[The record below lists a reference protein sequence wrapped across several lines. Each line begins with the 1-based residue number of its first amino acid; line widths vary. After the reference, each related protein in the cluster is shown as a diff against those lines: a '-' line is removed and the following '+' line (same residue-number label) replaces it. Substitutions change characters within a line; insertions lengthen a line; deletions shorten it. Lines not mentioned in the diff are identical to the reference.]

1 MGLEFEA
8 GENQICNSFA
18 QIDYNENHMSWIS
31 HGPVQ
36 KERSCVTYLLSSYLE
51 HTI

>member
-8 GENQICNSFA
+8 EENQICNSFA

-31 HGPVQ
+31 HKMASVY
-36 KERSCVTYLLSSYLE
+36 VLSSILRYLK
-51 HTI
+51 